1 MTGYTAFADKVE
13 LARHAAALW
22 LERLAN
28 RDPAKTFTVELSC
41 GSDPRNKKQLEVE
54 KKKGNYKS

>member
-22 LERLAN
+22 LDSARVFFSTSFA
-28 RDPAKTFTVELSC
+28 
-41 GSDPRNKKQLEVE
+41 
-54 KKKGNYKS
+54 